1 LFPIHYLHSASPLY
15 FDMMDGSVI
24 IQIAEDRE
32 KILNDLNSIM
42 PAAFISFKTRWG
54 AAFCAQTQQ
63 SRNQLCG

>member
-1 LFPIHYLHSASPLY
+1 
-15 FDMMDGSVI
+15 MMDGSVI